1 MRCSKCNG
9 LMIFDKFQE
18 LSEVFGGWRCILCG
32 RIVDSDLLLQEERAK
47 DSAVEREVS

>member
-9 LMIFDKFQE
+9 LMVFEQFQDF
-18 LSEVFGGWRCILCG
+18 SEVFGGWRCILCG
-32 RIVDSDLLLQEERAK
+32 RIVDADLLRQEERAE